1 LRLPLKATV
10 LASKALARFHLWYPA
25 AMVLAHTPLK
35 DLDVQSVRRL
45 SYALM
50 MANAVHRESALALFR
65 EVLQRNATPDAE
77 LALLLA
83 EMAARIEQDTTA
95 EELLATAEQSGAD
108 AGSVDA
114 ASRLRSFVRGRM
126 DGSLAGRMRDEVRAL
141 PLAEEDDSVVLV
153 PLSGRYVDLWQLWL
167 QQVRAH
173 VGVRIVA
180 MVMDDA
186 AVETIRDEPDV
197 VSLDVRD
204 FFAWEPNGGLHPRVR
219 GLLWCLRTLALRELV
234 KTGRAVM
241 VLDLDAIPVADVMP
255 MIAALPPSDIVAQKD
270 HSIPMDVERQI
281 GFVLCCG
288 FLLVYPTPASV
299 ALLDRLCEAT
309 LVERDDQLALNHLI
323 ARAGLIG
330 RTQESGTLLFQAA
343 GAQFVCPD
351 PALVS
356 RTLESGAIIRH
367 FQQDG
372 KTVEQLRLA
381 LGLA

>member
-1 LRLPLKATV
+1 
-10 LASKALARFHLWYPA
+10 
-25 AMVLAHTPLK
+25 
-35 DLDVQSVRRL
+35 
-45 SYALM
+45 
-50 MANAVHRESALALFR
+50 
-65 EVLQRNATPDAE
+65 
-77 LALLLA
+77 
-83 EMAARIEQDTTA
+83 
-95 EELLATAEQSGAD
+95 
-108 AGSVDA
+108 
-114 ASRLRSFVRGRM
+114 
-126 DGSLAGRMRDEVRAL
+126 
-141 PLAEEDDSVVLV
+141 
-153 PLSGRYVDLWQLWL
+153 
-167 QQVRAH
+167 
-173 VGVRIVA
+173 
-180 MVMDDA
+180 
-186 AVETIRDEPDV
+186 
-197 VSLDVRD
+197 
-204 FFAWEPNGGLHPRVR
+204 
-219 GLLWCLRTLALRELV
+219 
-234 KTGRAVM
+234 
-241 VLDLDAIPVADVMP
+241 

-330 RTQESGTLLFQAA
+330 RTEESGTLLFQAA

-356 RTLESGAIIRH
+356 RTLESGAVIRH